1 MVTTKKLTTDQ
12 EQHLLGSIQAF
23 RTWLQ
28 KTLPRAAFTQYDEF
42 RCVAPSREDWIMW
55 VDEKGDVRFNP
66 FVLVKCSFNY
76 FEMIVIHEC
85 FHLFVQ
91 DLPNKSDAKM
101 IKHGFGESIMK
112 MLDIEAD
119 YYTALYYKDV
129 KNSSLIDVLSLYA
142 EGSRVF
148 GDPRVL
154 TPKLERFIG
163 TILSVCN
170 MYFNHPTKSKVIEA
184 DLYLPTIDGVHT
196 EETLY
201 VVISRN
207 FHFMLDQIH
216 ANAQDFA
223 ELKKAY
229 INTGGLT
236 TLGYVELLV
245 SFASKALGHEVPVK
259 IKRQLSVL
267 AKKSAQPIH
276 QPDAAR

>member
-1 MVTTKKLTTDQ
+1 MITAKKLSSS
-12 EQHLLGSIQAF
+12 EQDLLLESIFAF
-23 RTWLQ
+23 RKWLE
-28 KTLPRAAFTQYDEF
+28 KTLPRAQITNYREF
-42 RCVAPSREDWIMW
+42 KCVAPSRDDWIMW
-55 VDEKGDVRFNP
+55 VDDDNKEVHFNP
-66 FVLVKCSFNY
+66 HVTARCTLEYYELV
-76 FEMIVIHEC
+76 VIHEC

-129 KNSSLIDVLSLYA
+129 KNASLIDILTLYA

-170 MYFNHPTKSKVIEA
+170 VYFNHPTKSKVIEA
-184 DLYLPTIDGVHT
+184 DLYLPTIDGIHT

-207 FHFMLDQIH
+207 FHFMLDQIR

-236 TLGYVELLV
+236 TRGYVELLIN
-245 SFASKALGHEVPVK
+245 FASKALGREVPAK
-259 IKRQLSVL
+259 IKRQMQAL
-267 AKKSAQPIH
+267 AKG
-276 QPDAAR
+276 DA